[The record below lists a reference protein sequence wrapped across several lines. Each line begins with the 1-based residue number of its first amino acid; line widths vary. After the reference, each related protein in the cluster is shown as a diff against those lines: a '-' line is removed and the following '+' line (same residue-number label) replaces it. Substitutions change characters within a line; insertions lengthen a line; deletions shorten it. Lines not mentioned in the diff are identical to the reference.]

1 MPTPTINPD
10 FALVLGSLENRASD
24 FFLAAGL
31 YHAHKISFAAAASLA
46 GLDYEAFH
54 DRLKEHFG
62 CGFIIADETVRE
74 DFDLVDELV
83 DQSGRLG

>member
-1 MPTPTINPD
+1 MPTLTINPD
-10 FALVLGSLENRASD
+10 FAPVLDSLGNRASD

-46 GLDYEAFH
+46 GLGYEEFH
-54 DRLKEHFG
+54 ARLKERFG

-74 DFDLVDELV
+74 DLDVVDALV
-83 DQSGRLG
+83 G